1 MKQSERD
8 ENLQQQMRRRKPTQ
22 TWFSRSLCEC
32 KNQMSEQLLFLAAI
46 FVWVTEGSS
55 LWNDYELSNQQQIEE
70 AITNMTHKIRWV
82 TAGGL
87 MSCIQKSFSNSKQKK
102 TVRYSPVTA
111 KFSTQD
117 SFLKTDSLLKIVRN
131 HKKTSGENIILSQL
145 VNLEIWG
152 HFASRMSNQNIFNVK
167 IWSWWFNTEV
177 YTHLTLH
184 FIKRG
189 KREVDA
195 SLDQQV
201 RQTSSSHQSR

>member
-87 MSCIQKSFSNSKQKK
+87 MSFIQKSFSNSKQKK

-131 HKKTSGENIILSQL
+131 HKKTSGENIILSRL
-145 VNLEIWG
+145 VNLEP
-152 HFASRMSNQNIFNVK
+152 FCLPNVK
-167 IWSWWFNTEV
+167 YVRTYLMWKFDPDHLIQRFTHTWLSV
-177 YTHLTLH
+177 Y
-184 FIKRG
+184 KKGGRG
-189 KREVDA
+189 K
-195 SLDQQV
+195 L
-201 RQTSSSHQSR
+201 TPH